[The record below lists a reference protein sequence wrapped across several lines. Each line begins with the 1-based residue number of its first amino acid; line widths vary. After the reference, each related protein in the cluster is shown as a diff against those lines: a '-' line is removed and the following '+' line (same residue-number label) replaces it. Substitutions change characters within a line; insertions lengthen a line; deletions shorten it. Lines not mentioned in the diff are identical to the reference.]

1 MLDSLRSAAQ
11 SWIAKLLLG
20 VLVVSFGIWGVA
32 DVFRSGTTSNAALT
46 SGSSEVTASDYRFAY
61 EQQMMRLSQ
70 QFRQRLTRDQAKA
83 LGVDNQVLAQLAA
96 GVVLDEAARNMQIG
110 LSKDAIARL
119 TAQDPAF
126 HDASGNFNR
135 AQFEAVLRQS
145 DIRPEDYLE
154 NRAKVARRQQIVEA
168 ATDGMKM
175 PDTMLKA
182 MALYQG
188 ESRDVD
194 YITVPAEKADAIP
207 APSDDAMKAY
217 FEAHKTEYRAP
228 EYRKITYVKL
238 EPSDIADPAAVTQDE
253 IKDYYEKNK
262 ASYSTPEKRTIE
274 QLSFPDE
281 AAAEAVAK
289 KIAAGTGFL
298 DIAKEQ
304 GKSEDDVTLG
314 TFEKSAIPDPV
325 IAQAAFALKENVASP
340 VVKGSFG
347 PVILRVTKIDPAHI
361 KPLADVEKDIR
372 AAVATGIA
380 TNAIPGIHDSYEQ
393 QRSDGASMTDAAKK
407 LNLKVVTVD
416 AVDAQGNDP
425 SGKPINLPNGK
436 ALLAAAFQSD
446 QGLDNDALTMGN
458 AGYLWY
464 QVDGITPA
472 HDRTLDQ
479 VKDKVI
485 AAWKGEEAVK
495 LLDQKMAALKKEL
508 DGGKTLDAIAAE
520 THLDKQTKRGVTRAT
535 NDADIGTA
543 AAAQIFRGPQG
554 LTGIAAAPSDE
565 GQILFKVTAVT
576 EPASAGPDAIPEQ
589 QQKYLATALSD
600 DVLQQLVAELQ
611 TQYPVR
617 INKSVINQAIG
628 TY

>member
-281 AAAEAVAK
+281 AAAEAAAK